1 MMNLSKKHKMF
12 WMILAIIAG
21 AALVLSSV
29 ALPLLFA
36 F

>member
-1 MMNLSKKHKMF
+1 MKLSNKQRKF
-12 WMILAIIAG
+12 WVALALIAG

-29 ALPLLFA
+29 ALPLFYA